1 MAGYIR
7 VSTGGQLDGF
17 GLEDQE
23 QIVRR
28 WAREYGHRFVKL
40 FVEKAVPGTVA
51 GDERPQ
57 LGAALSWI
65 EDKKVHGLVAPNLD
79 RLARE
84 LVVQEAAL
92 AQTWKHGGRAFMADQ
107 GEILPDDPEDPMRT
121 AMRQMMGVFARLD
134 RGMTVATLR
143 RGRRIKGEKG
153 EYAYG
158 PPYGW
163 QAHKKELTPEE
174 MEQAGRARGRRLRD
188 EDGLSYR
195 EIAAVLEAE
204 GIRPKRGDRWHPETV
219 RRMLAN
225 TQRPAAD
232 PAQAHRVA
240 GAARFGA
247 ISDRSGRSHGS
258 SVGLSSGDRQRRS
271 PGHDCRL
278 TFWRACRGRGDSGS
292 RSPKERTTS
301 WPGAFPSC

>member
-1 MAGYIR
+1 LEAIKVRLAGYIR

-28 WAREYGHRFVKL
+28 WTREHDHKLVKL

-51 GDERPQ
+51 SDERPE

-65 EDKKVHGLVAPNLD
+65 EDKKVHGIVAPNLD

-107 GEILPDDPEDPMRT
+107 GEILPDGPEDPMRT
-121 AMRQMMGVFARLD
+121 AMRQMMGVFAQLD
-134 RGMTVATLR
+134 RGMSVAKLR

-158 PPYGW
+158 APPYGW
-163 QAHKKELTPEE
+163 QAHKKELTEEE
-174 MEQAGRARGRRLRD
+174 MEQVGRARARQLRD
-188 EDGLSYR
+188 KDRLSYR
-195 EIAAVLEAE
+195 EIAAVLDAE

-225 TQRPAAD
+225 TTDHP
-232 PAQAHRVA
+232 PTLH
-240 GAARFGA
+240 
-247 ISDRSGRSHGS
+247 
-258 SVGLSSGDRQRRS
+258 
-271 PGHDCRL
+271 CR
-278 TFWRACRGRGDSGS
+278 
-292 RSPKERTTS
+292 
-301 WPGAFPSC
+301 